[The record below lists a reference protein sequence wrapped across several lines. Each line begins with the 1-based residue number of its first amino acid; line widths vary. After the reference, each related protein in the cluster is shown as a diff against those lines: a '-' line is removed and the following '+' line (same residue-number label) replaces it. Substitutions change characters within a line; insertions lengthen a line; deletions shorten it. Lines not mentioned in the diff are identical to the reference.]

1 MNDNEA
7 IRRGAKREFWWIVS
21 TIAVLLVLTAAV
33 QIALPF
39 LSALAAN
46 S

>member
-1 MNDNEA
+1 MTTKRSAEA
-7 IRRGAKREFWWIVS
+7 RKREFWWIVG
-21 TIAVLLVLTAAV
+21 TIAVLLLLAAAV

-46 S
+46 F